1 LVAPDVL
8 DLAIG
13 EELLKQP
20 RMAGHSL
27 EGLNITTGWQALG
40 LRVRPDGR
48 CFQHPMD
55 PGRFLEYRRQVDMDY
70 MAYPDSV
77 VTRADTDHD
86 TVVAKRRDA
95 EAAEREEKGGPATG
109 RASCVQGRRF

>member
-1 LVAPDVL
+1 MELT
-8 DLAIG
+8 IG

-48 CFQHPMD
+48 SFQHPMD
-55 PGRFLEYRRQVDMDY
+55 PGRFLEYRRQVDMNY
-70 MAYPDSV
+70 MVYRDSV

-86 TVVAKRRDA
+86 TVVVKRKDA
-95 EAAEREEKGGPATG
+95 EAAESEENGGAATG
-109 RASCVQGRRF
+109 RASCVQGKRF